1 VNKILVGL
9 DGSQAA
15 QTALDFAA
23 DLAAHYDAE
32 LHILSVGEL
41 PEIGDDI
48 ETEAIVDK
56 AEAAAQDILGS
67 ITTRYPGVF
76 VITAARV
83 GHAAEHLLRYAD
95 ENDVDHIVLGH
106 RGRSFFDRWL
116 LGSVSRRVV
125 AYANCTVTITR
136 PT

>member
-1 VNKILVGL
+1 VNRILVGL
-9 DGSQAA
+9 DGSKAA
-15 QTALDFAA
+15 QAALDFAA
-23 DLAAHYDAE
+23 DLAAHYGAE
-32 LHILSVGEL
+32 LHVVSVAEL

-56 AEAAAQDILGS
+56 AEAAAHEVLGAVAS
-67 ITTRYPGVF
+67 RYPGIV
-76 VITAARV
+76 VVTAERV

-95 ENDVDHIVLGH
+95 GNEIDHIVLGH

-136 PT
+136 PS